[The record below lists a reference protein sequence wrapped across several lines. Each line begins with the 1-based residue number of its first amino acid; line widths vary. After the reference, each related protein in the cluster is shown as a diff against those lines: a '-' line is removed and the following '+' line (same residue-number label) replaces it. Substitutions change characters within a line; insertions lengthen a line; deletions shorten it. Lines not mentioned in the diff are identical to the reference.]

1 TAPQVIGHLQD
12 QGADTL
18 ALREL
23 LARGL
28 GNDDNVSI
36 ILWNLAA
43 EPVLFGAARG
53 DTAGW
58 VGPPVLVDDPTIT
71 NIEFVND
78 SLLAYDIIAPVRS
91 GGRLIGF
98 VQRRA
103 HVGGSSS
110 GTDAAAALLGDSGQL
125 LFGSRGGPW
134 TNLDGIVT
142 EPAYAS
148 IDSEHPVRYF
158 RDGVERLGIGRS
170 LPGSRWV
177 LVAEIPVS
185 VAIAATRGF
194 VGRLGVLAT
203 VLVILASIA
212 AWLLGRGIA
221 RPLDDLRLTALAMRR
236 GDSVARAVVGGHPAI
251 AAVNTEFNRMAD
263 STSAHLRAL
272 EASEQRRRS
281 RVTASAQVVFWA
293 TPGGDVRDPL
303 PGWQAFTGQT
313 S

>member
-1 TAPQVIGHLQD
+1 MPVAAALLLGLVAAALTWLAAREVRKLAIDANGAGLEAAVERLVNSTALGVERMTNVVTELATAPQVIGHLQD

-78 SLLAYDIIAPVRS
+78 SLLAYDIIGPVRS

-158 RDGVERLGIGRS
+158 RDGVERLGVGRS

-203 VLVILASIA
+203 V
-212 AWLLGRGIA
+212 
-221 RPLDDLRLTALAMRR
+221 
-236 GDSVARAVVGGHPAI
+236 
-251 AAVNTEFNRMAD
+251 
-263 STSAHLRAL
+263 
-272 EASEQRRRS
+272 
-281 RVTASAQVVFWA
+281 
-293 TPGGDVRDPL
+293 
-303 PGWQAFTGQT
+303 
-313 S
+313 